1 MDVCAPQGAPNQLVT
16 NINKEVIFHKMV
28 FEGHN
33 FGPGAPNSGG
43 GSTAKKA
50 TVSRLRFAIAFP
62 SREYDPENM
71 LFACENAIARLEIL
85 RIMTPGIETGR

>member
-1 MDVCAPQGAPNQLVT
+1 MSLSTAFIT
-16 NINKEVIFHKMV
+16 NINKEVKSHQMV
-28 FEGHN
+28 FEGLD
-33 FGPGAPNSGG
+33 FGPGAPNSGC

-71 LFACENAIARLEIL
+71 LFACNIAIASFEIL
-85 RIMTPGIETGR
+85 DT